1 MSVRADIE
9 TLRRIPIFSE
19 CDPLH
24 LQLIAFSA
32 ERESFEPGQSIIRE
46 GSMAEAA
53 YLMLSGEATLTN
65 AAEGRIGTA
74 GPGALLGEVAMIGE
88 RQYAISATAVE
99 SSTAARISR
108 GLFMRVA
115 REFPDFGAAV
125 FRTLAARLDQ
135 SMREIGAARLAFDAA
150 RSFKDI

>member
-1 MSVRADIE
+1 MSVKADIE
-9 TLRRIPIFSE
+9 TLRRIPIFAD

-32 ERESFEPGQSIIRE
+32 QRERFEEGQAIIRE
-46 GSMAEAA
+46 GMDAGAA
-53 YLMLSGEATLTN
+53 YLILSGEAALSA
-65 AAEGRIGTA
+65 AAEGRIGGA

-88 RQYAISATAVE
+88 GQYALTATAMETV
-99 SSTAARISR
+99 TAARI
-108 GLFMRVA
+108 GQDLFMRVA

-125 FRTLAARLDQ
+125 FRVLASRLDQ

-150 RSFKDI
+150 RSFKDM

>member
-24 LQLIAFSA
+24 LQLVAFSA
-32 ERESFEPGQSIIRE
+32 QRESFEPGQAIIRE
-46 GSMAEAA
+46 GMEAGAA
-53 YLMLSGEATLTN
+53 YLILTGEAALLT
-65 AAEGRIGTA
+65 AAEGRIGSA
-74 GPGALLGEVAMIGE
+74 GPGALLGEVAMIGA
-88 RQYAISATAVE
+88 RQYALTATALE
-99 SSTAARISR
+99 ASAAARISR
-108 GLFMRVA
+108 DLFMRVA

-125 FRTLAARLDQ
+125 FQALATRLDQ
-135 SMREIGAARLAFDAA
+135 SMREIGATRLAFEAA